1 MCGSLRSSTAPRRT
15 FWLESNFA
23 ASVLLFKR
31 CTSSRSP
38 LQRQAVRRPAACL
51 LYVFGRRKEQNRYA
65 PVRWTVG
72 APLDYSGPPQRG
84 VPGGGKMIRGFANA
98 PGTTRPWRVLL
109 VLNVTRSHTHP
120 RFCYSLYNC
129 SDPPGIAGHRRCV
142 MRRLKPIVAVA
153 ATLAAILGE
162 RWLRSKMHQLG

>member
-1 MCGSLRSSTAPRRT
+1 MCSSLRSSTAPRRT

-31 CTSSRSP
+31 CASSRSP

-51 LYVFGRRKEQNRYA
+51 LYVLDEERSRTVTPRSGRRCTFGLLRVSAERRTG
-65 PVRWTVG
+65 RWQDDPELHEP
-72 APLDYSGPPQRG
+72 ARDNP
-84 VPGGGKMIRGFANA
+84 
-98 PGTTRPWRVLL
+98 PWRVLL

-129 SDPPGIAGHRRCV
+129 SDPPGIARQRRCV

>member
-23 ASVLLFKR
+23 ASVFF
-31 CTSSRSP
+31 SSGVPPPDRPYNARQFVVPPPAYSTYWTKKGAEP
-38 LQRQAVRRPAACL
+38 LRP
-51 LYVFGRRKEQNRYA
+51 G
-65 PVRWTVG
+65 PVDG

-129 SDPPGIAGHRRCV
+129 SDPPGIAGQRRCV